1 MDNGATDHVTSELEK
16 VTIRGK
22 YHGQEQIHTTPNGAS
37 MKINHICHSV
47 IKTPTHKI
55 LLNNIL
61 HVPAASKNLL
71 SINRITLDN
80 HAYIEFWLTSSV
92 ALANARA
99 SFLIFR
105 N

>member
-1 MDNGATDHVTSELEK
+1 MDSGATDHVTSELEK
-16 VTIRGK
+16 VTIRDK
-22 YHGQEQIHTTPNGAS
+22 YH
-37 MKINHICHSV
+37 MKINHIFHSV